1 MTTKLDAVNDVMR
14 RLGKLPITAL
24 DTGGD
29 ATQGQVE
36 RIIDDSAKRV
46 MRDGWAW
53 NTKYDVEVT
62 PDVSTNKVQINQLE
76 PVGDGSYYE
85 IYHVDTYG
93 ESKYINVMRSG
104 NFLYDLDENQ
114 DTFGDYSKLKL
125 KYVYER
131 AFTEIP
137 PQFVDWIVS
146 VSAYNYNRQ
155 FVKDNDLDQA
165 LAIEMSKS
173 KVSAMREELRADD
186 TNVLGTAEMKQ
197 IRGRPRMQNRSI
209 H

>member
-1 MTTKLDAVNDVMR
+1 M
-14 RLGKLPITAL
+14 
-24 DTGGD
+24 
-29 ATQGQVE
+29 
-36 RIIDDSAKRV
+36 
-46 MRDGWAW
+46 
-53 NTKYDVEVT
+53 
-62 PDVSTNKVQINQLE
+62 
-76 PVGDGSYYE
+76 
-85 IYHVDTYG
+85 
-93 ESKYINVMRSG
+93 
-104 NFLYDLDENQ
+104 YDLDENQ

-197 IRGRPRMQNRSI
+197 IRGRPFGSSFR
-209 H
+209 